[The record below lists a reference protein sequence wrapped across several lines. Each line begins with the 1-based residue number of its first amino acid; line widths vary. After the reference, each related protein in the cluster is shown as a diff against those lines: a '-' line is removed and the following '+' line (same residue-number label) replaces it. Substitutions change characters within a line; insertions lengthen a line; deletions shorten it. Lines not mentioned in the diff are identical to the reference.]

1 MKKCL
6 FLLGGMISTLSLFAQ
21 EATVGKSQFS
31 IHAGP
36 SWYLGKMIGITNHS
50 DTYRNDL
57 RDGVAWDVNYY
68 YLGDKTSAI
77 RLRSLPDSF
86 TKAANIRTH
95 MMEGR
100 IKS

>member
-6 FLLGGMISTLSLFAQ
+6 FLLGGMISILSLFAQ

-36 SWYLGKMIGITNHS
+36 SWYLGKMIGITNHPTRIAMICEMGLPGMS
-50 DTYRNDL
+50 TTTI
-57 RDGVAWDVNYY
+57 WEI
-68 YLGDKTSAI
+68 KTSAI